1 MKPGT
6 LSAFESGKPS
16 ALMTSASFFRLSG
29 QSICS
34 IESLKE
40 SIRASTEASHLNF
53 PTELLRRN
61 GAVDHKLI
69 NDGGRVKP
77 RPPPGNSE
85 PKVVP
90 SIGLFNVIFPT
101 EGKV

>member
-6 LSAFESGKPS
+6 LSAFDSGKPS
-16 ALMTSASFFRLSG
+16 ALMTSMSFFRFSG
-29 QSICS
+29 QRICS
-34 IESLKE
+34 MESLKE
-40 SIRASTEASHLNF
+40 SIRASTEGSHLNF

-61 GAVDHKLI
+61 GAVDHRLI

-77 RPPPGNSE
+77 RPPPGNSYS
-85 PKVVP
+85 KVVP
-90 SIGLFNVIFPT
+90 SIGLYKVIFPT